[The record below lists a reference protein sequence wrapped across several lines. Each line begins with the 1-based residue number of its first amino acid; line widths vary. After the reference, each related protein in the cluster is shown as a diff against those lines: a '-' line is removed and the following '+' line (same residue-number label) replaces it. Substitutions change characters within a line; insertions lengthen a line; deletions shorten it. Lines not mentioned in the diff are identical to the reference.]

1 MTNETLITLLS
12 IVLPVLGAGIGYLIK
27 SNVEKRRQ
35 LLEPVNQERR
45 ELYQQF
51 VDLII
56 DIFKGTKTGKQTEE
70 QDLLTQLYTFYK
82 KYILYASPE
91 VIIAFS
97 DYFQYLYKVNGEVTN
112 DFKIHFQKLTHIMAE
127 MRKDLGLSN
136 KKLGNNGEKLF
147 RALITDFDS
156 MMK

>member
-56 DIFKGTKTGKQTEE
+56 DIFKGTKTGKQKKE

-97 DYFQYLYKVNGEVTN
+97 DYFQYLYKVNGEVEN
-112 DFKIHFQKLTHIMAE
+112 DFKIHYWKLTHIMTE

-136 KKLGNNGEKLF
+136 KKLGKNGEKLF

>member
-12 IVLPVLGAGIGYLIK
+12 IFLPVLGAGIGYLFK

-56 DIFKGTKTGKQTEE
+56 DIFKGTKTGKQKKE
-70 QDLLTQLYTFYK
+70 QDLLIQLYTFYK

-97 DYFQYLYKVNGEVTN
+97 DYFQYLYRVNGEMEN

-136 KKLGNNGEKLF
+136 KKLGKNGEKLF

>member
-1 MTNETLITLLS
+1 M
-12 IVLPVLGAGIGYLIK
+12 
-27 SNVEKRRQ
+27 
-35 LLEPVNQERR
+35 
-45 ELYQQF
+45 
-51 VDLII
+51 DLII